1 MNRHLLVVVALLV
14 VACSTAEVIAET
26 VAPLA
31 PRAAAPQ
38 SAGGQ
43 QPARTPALAYH
54 VQILEWLRSSDA
66 VIPPAPKA
74 HPLTAVYNREAIVP
88 AMCYTRT
95 EGRYNPC
102 YVCHQDSLPGR
113 ENTMNDGD
121 LQEAYSFSDVGMTN
135 HWQNLFEDRSER
147 VKRISDEEILAW
159 VSQDNYSVLADR
171 LSAAGFKGWI
181 PDLKGLA
188 DGAAAFDA
196 EGIARDGSH
205 WVAFNY
211 KPFPSTFWPTNGSTD
226 DIMIR
231 LPEPYRTDRAGRYSR
246 DVYLANL
253 SIVELNIKNL
263 SSVSLPNIDEARVGD
278 DLDGDGRT
286 GVATRLAR
294 RSSYVG
300 SAHQHVFFPG
310 QYPMATDFMHTVR
323 YLSFDAHGNVVNS
336 RRMKEV
342 RYLKKWQ
349 AVNKQTLEEYY
360 REEGYAKDS
369 GRLPA
374 YTNLHHYGLDNGMGW
389 SVQGFIEDRNGRL
402 RANTYEENLFCMGC
416 HTSIGSTID
425 KTFGFPRKV
434 EGADGWGYINLKGMP
449 DVPNVGEGRGEI
461 LTYFERAGSGDE
473 FRSNLEMQAR
483 WFDAKGAVDLRKVA
497 AARDVHDLI
506 TPSRDRAL
514 LLNKAYRV
522 LVEDQDFIFGRDA
535 TVRPPKNVHDN
546 VENESTV
553 TLPPHATH
561 RWDIRLDWSGGTPER
576 RTAAS
581 AQRIETE
588 GPRSCNGRGSE

>member
-1 MNRHLLVVVALLV
+1 MNRHLIVVVALVLV
-14 VACSTAEVIAET
+14 SCRNAEVAPET
-26 VAPLA
+26 VAPNVAPSASVSQSTGGEEPAGTPTLA
-31 PRAAAPQ
+31 HH
-38 SAGGQ
+38 
-43 QPARTPALAYH
+43 L
-54 VQILEWLRSSDA
+54 QILEWLRSTDA
-66 VIPPAPKA
+66 VIPPAPRV

-95 EGRYNPC
+95 ESRYNPC
-102 YVCHQDSLPGR
+102 YVCHQNSLPGR

-147 VKRISDEEILAW
+147 VKRISDAEIIAW
-159 VSQDNYSVLADR
+159 VNQDNYSALTGR
-171 LSAAGFKGWI
+171 LSAVGFTGWI
-181 PDLKGLA
+181 PDLRGLA
-188 DGAAAFDA
+188 DGADAFDG
-196 EGIARDGSH
+196 EGIARDDSH

-246 DVYLANL
+246 DAYLANL
-253 SIVELNIKNL
+253 SIVELNIKDL
-263 SSVSLPNIDEARVGD
+263 SSVSLPDIDEARVGD
-278 DLDGDGRT
+278 DLDGDRRFGI
-286 GVATRLAR
+286 ATRLAK

-300 SAHQHVFFPG
+300 AARQHVFFPG
-310 QYPMATDFMHTVR
+310 QYPMGTEFMHTVR
-323 YLSFDAHGNVVNS
+323 YLGLDTQGNIVNS

-349 AVNKQTLEEYY
+349 TVNKQTLEEYY

-374 YTNLHHYGLDNGMGW
+374 YTNLRDYGLDNGMGW
-389 SVQGFIEDRNGRL
+389 SVQGFIEDRQGRL

-434 EGADGWGYINLKGMP
+434 EGAGGWGYIDLKGMP
-449 DVPNVGEGRGEI
+449 DAPNVGESRGEI
-461 LTYFERAGSGDE
+461 VTYFERVGSGDE
-473 FRSNLEMQAR
+473 FRSNPEMQAR
-483 WFDAKGAVDLRKVA
+483 WFDATGAVDRRKVA

-506 TPSRDRAL
+506 TPSRGRAL

-535 TVRPPKNVHDN
+535 TVRPPINVYDN
-546 VENESTV
+546 VDNESAL
-553 TLPPHATH
+553 TLPPHAIH
-561 RWDIRLDWSGGTPER
+561 RWDIRLDWSGVASGR
-576 RTAAS
+576 RTAS
-581 AQRIETE
+581 
-588 GPRSCNGRGSE
+588 SEPTH